1 MNLLQQ
7 INQEQVKRL
16 TKGKQIPSFRA
27 GDTVRVH
34 VKVIE
39 GERQR
44 VQPYEGVV
52 IGRKTRGLNSS
63 VRVRKIS
70 NGEGVER
77 VFPLYSPNI
86 RIEVI
91 RHGDVRRA
99 KLYYLR
105 DRTGKSARIAERSR
119 HKLEAQGVME
129 AVVIEEEAIVEQ
141 AAPEVVE
148 EKAPKAAKEK
158 APEKAEASAP
168 EAAPAEEATPEE
180 KPAEEKT
187 PEAVPEDKA
196 SE

>member
-1 MNLLQQ
+1 MGTIPGTNGEKIMNLLQQ
-7 INQEQVKRL
+7 INQEQVKKL
-16 TKGKQIPSFRA
+16 SQGKEIPDFRA

-34 VKVIE
+34 VTVVE

-52 IGRKTRGLNSS
+52 IGRKLRGLNSS
-63 VRVRKIS
+63 LRVRKIS

-119 HKLEAQGVME
+119 HKLQTKGLLE
-129 AVVIEEEAIVEQ
+129 AVAVK
-141 AAPEVVE
+141 AAP
-148 EKAPKAAKEK
+148 
-158 APEKAEASAP
+158 APEPEVAAP
-168 EAAPAEEATPEE
+168 EAAE
-180 KPAEEKT
+180 
-187 PEAVPEDKA
+187 
-196 SE
+196 

>member
-7 INQEQVKRL
+7 IEQEQVQKL
-16 TKGKQIPSFRA
+16 TQGKEVPDFRA

-34 VKVIE
+34 VKVVE

-44 VQPYEGVV
+44 IQPYEGVV
-52 IGRKTRGLNSS
+52 IGRKLRGLNSS
-63 VRVRKIS
+63 LRVRKIS

-77 VFPLYSPNI
+77 VFPLHSPNI

-119 HKLEAQGVME
+119 HKLQTKGLLG
-129 AVVIEEEAIVEQ
+129 AVK
-141 AAPEVVE
+141 AAPVPESAPVLEVS
-148 EKAPKAAKEK
+148 APKT
-158 APEKAEASAP
+158 AE
-168 EAAPAEEATPEE
+168 
-180 KPAEEKT
+180 
-187 PEAVPEDKA
+187 
-196 SE
+196 

>member
-1 MNLLQQ
+1 MNLLQR
-7 INQEQVKRL
+7 INQEQVKKL
-16 TKGKQIPSFRA
+16 TQGKKIPDFRA

-52 IGRKTRGLNSS
+52 IGRKLRGLNSS
-63 VRVRKIS
+63 LRVRKIS

-119 HKLEAQGVME
+119 HKLEAQGLLE
-129 AVVIEEEAIVEQ
+129 AVAIQDEPIKEEEILETV
-141 AAPEVVE
+141 VVE
-148 EKAPKAAKEK
+148 EA
-158 APEKAEASAP
+158 AP
-168 EAAPAEEATPEE
+168 EAAPAVEETAPEEATPA
-180 KPAEEKT
+180 AEETK
-187 PEAVPEDKA
+187 PETAE
-196 SE
+196 